1 MFAFTTGR
9 RATLTREVVRG
20 CRSYVKRVAEEERA
34 AAAAEK
40 ARRVAALAEVK
51 RVQIEND
58 RQLEVRPELSVTIM
72 CP

>member
-1 MFAFTTGR
+1 M
-9 RATLTREVVRG
+9 VRG